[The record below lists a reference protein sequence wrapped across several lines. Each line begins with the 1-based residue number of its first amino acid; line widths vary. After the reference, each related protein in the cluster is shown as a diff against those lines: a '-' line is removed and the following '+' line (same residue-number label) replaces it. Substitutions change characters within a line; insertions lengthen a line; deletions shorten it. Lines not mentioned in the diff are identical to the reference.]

1 MWSLQIVSA
10 AATLSSGGTAAAAGL
25 LLPSSLLIL
34 CVLVGPI
41 EVLFLVQI
49 IWVAVKELNL
59 SYYIGGNHIYYHI
72 YPLW

>member
-1 MWSLQIVSA
+1 MCGLAWPVFVNLFTMWSLQIVSA

-34 CVLVGPI
+34 RVLVGPI

-49 IWVAVKELNL
+49 IVQCIA
-59 SYYIGGNHIYYHI
+59 
-72 YPLW
+72 